1 MDKSFA
7 AAACRVWCAAVL
19 ELRDAMVR
27 DPHVCS
33 LARDRATLFALG
45 GLAKQPLAIVPATID
60 DLASQAT
67 APSHVLDS
75 ESLLSQPSVLSTM
88 AIRAPS
94 PSRFIKLPG
103 PARTPPRTPADEYW

>member
-1 MDKSFA
+1 MV
-7 AAACRVWCAAVL
+7 RAVL
-19 ELRDAMVR
+19 DRDAMVR

-45 GLAKQPLAIVPATID
+45 GLAKQPMTVVPATID

-75 ESLLSQPSVLSTM
+75 ESMLSQPSVLSNHGRPGSFSFEVHQ
-88 AIRAPS
+88 AARPRADAAS
-94 PSRFIKLPG
+94 HAGGRI
-103 PARTPPRTPADEYW
+103 